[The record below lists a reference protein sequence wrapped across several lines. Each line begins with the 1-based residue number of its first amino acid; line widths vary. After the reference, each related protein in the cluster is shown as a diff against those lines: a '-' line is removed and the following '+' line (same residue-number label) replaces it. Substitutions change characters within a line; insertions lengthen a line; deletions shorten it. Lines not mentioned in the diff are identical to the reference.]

1 VQIWVAKGDIDYI
14 TWADYIGARREA
26 HMDLNTILGYIY
38 VDEAVAAF
46 QEYLETGDDM
56 YLTVTMGCLDLAFHF
71 APEA

>member
-1 VQIWVAKGDIDYI
+1 
-14 TWADYIGARREA
+14 
-26 HMDLNTILGYIY
+26 MDLNTILGYIY